1 MSNKKTIIS
10 YIRKKIFNFYDL
22 HLFIKIKM
30 SNFIKLN
37 LTNQKNKI
45 MSDFQLIEKEEVAS
59 LKFPDKDVM
68 SDKDDVIQ
76 RKLDLE
82 RALTLGNLEHLK
94 IKIFFEDDSSKRV
107 AETTVWGITA
117 DEVILKKGVVIPIKR
132 IHKII

>member
-1 MSNKKTIIS
+1 M
-10 YIRKKIFNFYDL
+10 
-22 HLFIKIKM
+22 
-30 SNFIKLN
+30 KLN